1 VKTGYIIVAVVLI
14 AILLASPLYLHLGNN
29 QIKEVRGS
37 KMYWMALAENAWE
50 YYQPGNGVNAQTGL
64 HGAGLNYPYFTS
76 WDLGTYIQAIV
87 DARELGILQK
97 NGTWGFDYRIEKVLN
112 FLNTRNLTSD
122 GLPYL
127 TYDSRTGQPY
137 GDTQTFSIDEGK
149 LYMALYNLKLLRP
162 DLAQEIN
169 YIVKMRNNNTALI
182 PDPQSWLNITDFY
195 CYYVAS
201 AFKDFGFE
209 GWDNVPSS
217 IINTIVSQQNVTA
230 YGVELPTAHIC
241 NEPLLLTFFEVKPQ
255 DSKFTWLLNQ
265 VNLAQE
271 ARYNATGHY
280 TAFSEG
286 NTGLGDPTYVYEFV
300 ADYDGSTFYTQGAIT
315 PIAYLKVAV
324 GFDVIFNT
332 AYTNTLVDYIL
343 SALPASSNGYQ
354 EGVDENGR
362 VVNVIIDRTNGII
375 LSAARYAIENNSFS
389 TPLLQKSDLNAFPQ
403 VLIQNEVTNNTS
415 IVIGESMPHGPVG
428 AAQTSDAIGG
438 MMILNM
444 LARQTPN
451 CTLNPVLDNWLIQYN
466 SSTGNVTFLDNTNNL
481 IVIGSPE
488 TNALSYYY
496 NSLRNKYAEP
506 LVPVLYVIN
515 STGGFNYLYVP
526 TSGSIYRMEFDEQGH
541 LSADYG
547 VIMMFQDQFQ
557 HYIVMIYGLGAN
569 GTLGACQVLRDY
581 DLWNLQG
588 SAVIVKSQI
597 NATENYPTNNSIA
610 EIVP

>member
-1 VKTGYIIVAVVLI
+1 VKTGYLIVAILLM
-14 AILLASPLYLHLGNN
+14 ALLLASPFYLHLGNN

-37 KMYWMALAENAWE
+37 KMYWMAMAENAWE
-50 YYQPGNGVNAQTGL
+50 YYQPGKGVNAQTGL

-76 WDLGTYIQAIV
+76 WDLGTYIQAII

-137 GDTQTFSIDEGK
+137 GDTPTFSIDEGK

-162 DLAQEIN
+162 DLTQDID
-169 YIVKMRNNNTALI
+169 YIVKMINNNTALI
-182 PDPQSWLNITDFY
+182 PDPQSWLNVTNFY
-195 CYYVAS
+195 CYYVAN
-201 AFKDFGFE
+201 AFKAFGFE

-217 IINTIVSQQNVTA
+217 ILNSIVSQPKVTA

-241 NEPLLLTFFEVKPQ
+241 NEPLLLTFFEIKPQ
-255 DSKFTWLLNQ
+255 DPNFSWLLNQ

-286 NTGLGDPTYVYEFV
+286 NTGLGDPTYVYEFTV
-300 ADYDGSTFYTQGAIT
+300 DYDGSTFITKPSIT

-332 AYTNTLVDYIL
+332 AYTNTMVGYLL
-343 SALPASSNGYQ
+343 NTLPASAHGYQ

-362 VVNVIIDRTNGII
+362 VVNDVIDRTNGLIM
-375 LSAARYAIENNSFS
+375 SAARYAIENNSFS
-389 TPLLQKSDLNAFPQ
+389 TPLLQKSDLSAFPQ
-403 VLIQNEVTNNTS
+403 ALIQNGVTNKTA
-415 IVIGESMPHGPVG
+415 IVIGESKPHGPVG
-428 AAQTSDAIGG
+428 AAQTTDAVGG
-438 MMILNM
+438 MMIM
-444 LARQTPN
+444 EMMARQTTN
-451 CTLNPVLDNWLIQYN
+451 NTLNPAIDSWLIQYN
-466 SSTGNVTFLDNTNNL
+466 SSAGKVTFLDNTTNL
-481 IVIGSPE
+481 IVVGSPE

-496 NSLRNKYAEP
+496 NSLRNKFAEP
-506 LVPVLYVIN
+506 LVPVLFIIN
-515 STGGFNYLYVP
+515 STDGFNYLYVP
-526 TSGSIYRMEFDEQGH
+526 TSGSTYKMEFDEQGH
-541 LSADYG
+541 LSVDYG

-557 HYIVMIYGLGAN
+557 HYIVMAYGLGAN
-569 GTLGACQVLRDY
+569 GTLGVCQVLRDY
-581 DLWNLQG
+581 DVWSLHG
-588 SAVIVKSQI
+588 SAVIVKS
-597 NATENYPTNNSIA
+597 YVNSSGTFPSNSSVV
-610 EIVP
+610 EVVP